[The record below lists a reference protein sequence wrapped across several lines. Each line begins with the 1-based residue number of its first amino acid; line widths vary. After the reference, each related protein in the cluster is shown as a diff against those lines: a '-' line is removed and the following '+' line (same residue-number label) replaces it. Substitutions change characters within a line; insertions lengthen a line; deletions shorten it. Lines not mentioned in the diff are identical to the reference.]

1 MLVFYFVIVLSNETL
16 HMKQGENLREWRN
29 LSQLLPCLFT
39 ILWLLSSLKLK
50 LLTLFL
56 ILRVTF
62 LLPIFSWTSPVCF
75 DDVNVSIMLSYFHS
89 YRKLHIYIQ
98 IWSKSDNSRILLSSK
113 CISLNEELFVWQ
125 WLGKCNISV
134 VLNSFT
140 DKNFKMFHCDGMAE
154 V

>member
-1 MLVFYFVIVLSNETL
+1 MFEIMEKIRLRSQHRKNMLVFYFVIELSNETL
-16 HMKQGENLREWRN
+16 YMKQGENLREWRN

-50 LLTLFL
+50 PLTLFL

-62 LLPIFSWTSPVCF
+62 LLPIFSWTSSVCF

-89 YRKLHIYIQ
+89 
-98 IWSKSDNSRILLSSK
+98 
-113 CISLNEELFVWQ
+113 ISLNEKLFVWQ
-125 WLGKCNISV
+125 WPGKCNISV